1 MEQSLKQADALP
13 QTLIAVAAV
22 AVGALVAN
30 IYYAQQ
36 LIFEIGGAVGV
47 GPALSG
53 SLASM
58 VQIGYGVGLF
68 LLVSLGDLV
77 ENRRL
82 VLTAVLAAAAAL
94 ASLAFARSATPFLL
108 ASLAVGFFSSCA
120 QILVPFIAHLA
131 PLARRGRVVGIIMGG
146 LLTGIML
153 ARPAALFIAGSFGWR
168 AVFISAAI
176 LMLAVGLALARAMP
190 SHQPRP
196 GLHYGQVLASMLHI
210 LRERSQVRW
219 RAAYQGLM
227 FCAFNL
233 FWTVAPILLAQKFG
247 LSQHAIGLFALAG
260 SGGALAAP
268 VAGHIA
274 DRGYIATATT
284 GAILVLSLA
293 FFAAI
298 GVHHGPI
305 GLVWLTVLAVL
316 IDAAVQI
323 NQVVGQH
330 IIFNVPG
337 EIRGRV
343 NAIYMTLVFACGAL
357 GSVIGTLSYHARGW
371 TATAVIGGAIG
382 ASALALNLLER
393 LRG

>member
-1 MEQSLKQADALP
+1 MEQSLKQADAPP
-13 QTLIAVAAV
+13 QALIAVVAV
-22 AVGALVAN
+22 SVGALVAN
-30 IYYAQQ
+30 IYYAQP
-36 LIFEIGGAVGV
+36 LIVAIGSAVGI
-47 GPALSG
+47 GPALAG
-53 SLASM
+53 SLVSM
-58 VQIGYGVGLF
+58 AQIGYGAGLF

-82 VLTAVLAAAAAL
+82 VLTAVAVTAAAL

-108 ASLAVGFFSSCA
+108 ASLVVGFSSSCA

-131 PLARRGRVVGIIMGG
+131 PLARRGRVVGIVMGG

-153 ARPAALFIAGSFGWR
+153 ARPVALFIAGSFGWR
-168 AVFISAAI
+168 AVFLGAAA

-190 SHQPRP
+190 FHQPRP

-210 LRERSQVRW
+210 LRERPQVRW

-233 FWTVAPILLAQKFG
+233 FWTVVPILLAQRFG

-268 VAGHIA
+268 IAGHIA
-274 DRGYIATATT
+274 DRGHINAATT
-284 GAILVLSLA
+284 AAIAVLVLS
-293 FFAAI
+293 FFATI
-298 GVHHGPI
+298 GVHGPV
-305 GLVWLTVLAVL
+305 GLVWLALLAVL

-343 NAIYMTLVFACGAL
+343 NAIYMTLVFAGGAV
-357 GSVIGTLSYHARGW
+357 GSVLGTLTYQAGGW
-371 TATAVIGGAIG
+371 GATAATGGLIG
-382 ASALALNLLER
+382 ALALSLNFLER
-393 LRG
+393 FHG

>member
-1 MEQSLKQADALP
+1 MEQSLKQADTLP

-30 IYYAQQ
+30 IYYAQP
-36 LIFEIGGAVGV
+36 LIVAIGGAVGV

-53 SLASM
+53 SLVSM

-82 VLTAVLAAAAAL
+82 VLTAILAAAAAL
-94 ASLAFARSATPFLL
+94 ASLAFVHSATPFLL
-108 ASLAVGFFSSCA
+108 ASLVVGFFSSCA

-168 AVFISAAI
+168 VVFISAAV
-176 LMLAVGLALARAMP
+176 LMLAVGLALARVMP
-190 SHQPRP
+190 SYQPRP
-196 GLHYGQVLASMLHI
+196 GLHYGQVLASMLGI
-210 LRERSQVRW
+210 LRERPQVRW

-233 FWTVAPILLAQKFG
+233 FWTVVPIFLAQKFG

-274 DRGYIATATT
+274 DRGHIATATT
-284 GAILVLSLA
+284 GAILVLGLA

-298 GVHHGPI
+298 GVHGPI
-305 GLVWLTVLAVL
+305 GLVWLTLLAIL

-330 IIFNVPG
+330 VIFNVPG

-343 NAIYMTLVFACGAL
+343 NAIYMTLVFAGGAL
-357 GSVIGTLSYHARGW
+357 GSVLGTLTYHAGGW
-371 TATAVIGGAIG
+371 TAMAATGGAIG
-382 ASALALNLLER
+382 VLALALNVLER
-393 LRG
+393 SRR

>member
-1 MEQSLKQADALP
+1 MA
-13 QTLIAVAAV
+13 
-22 AVGALVAN
+22 
-30 IYYAQQ
+30 
-36 LIFEIGGAVGV
+36 
-47 GPALSG
+47 
-53 SLASM
+53 
-58 VQIGYGVGLF
+58 QIGYGAGLF

-82 VLTAVLAAAAAL
+82 VLTAVAATAAAL

-108 ASLAVGFFSSCA
+108 ASLVVGFSSSCA

-131 PLARRGRVVGIIMGG
+131 PLARRGRVVGIVMGG

-153 ARPAALFIAGSFGWR
+153 ARPVALFIAGSFGWR
-168 AVFISAAI
+168 AVFLSAAA
-176 LMLAVGLALARAMP
+176 LMLAIGMALARAMP
-190 SHQPRP
+190 PYQPRP

-210 LRERSQVRW
+210 LRERPQVRW

-227 FCAFNL
+227 FCAFNI
-233 FWTVAPILLAQKFG
+233 FWTVVPILLAQRFG

-268 VAGHIA
+268 IAGHIA
-274 DRGYIATATT
+274 DRGHINAATT
-284 GAILVLSLA
+284 AAIAVLGLS
-293 FFAAI
+293 FFATI
-298 GVHHGPI
+298 GVHGPV
-305 GLVWLTVLAVL
+305 GLVWLTLLAVL

-343 NAIYMTLVFACGAL
+343 NAIYMTLVFAGGAA
-357 GSVIGTLSYHARGW
+357 GSVLGTLTYQAGGW
-371 TATAVIGGAIG
+371 SATAATGGLMG
-382 ASALALNLLER
+382 ALALLLNFLER
-393 LRG
+393 SRK